1 VSLRERRP
9 LAVVRATLARLA
21 LNPDASGRVIRLA
34 YPVVLGMMSFTLLSF
49 VDTAMLGRI
58 GAAPLAA
65 SGIAGVL
72 VFGILFTLAGIG
84 IGVQTVIARRFGEG
98 KLAECGAVVHAG
110 LALACLLALPLTIAS
125 PWLAKL
131 LAPFQS
137 ADTQVVSLV
146 ETYLHYR
153 LYGALFLISNW
164 VFRGF
169 FAGIGETRHQ
179 MVASI
184 ITTAI
189 NIVLDYLLIFG
200 HAGFPRLEIAGAAI
214 ASTVAIAAGTL
225 YLAWVAVSPSHRRRF
240 AVLKRPFSVR
250 KWTGR
255 ITRLSLP
262 VAGQRLLSNGS
273 WYVFFLIV
281 SRIGTV
287 ELAASTAIR
296 SVYHLTIMLGVG
308 MGTAAAA
315 LVGQQLGAR
324 KPEHAERLGW
334 EAAKLSALSMGL
346 AGILFLAIPGLLM
359 RIYTPDPAVISAG
372 RTPLLLLGLVQ
383 AFAGVA
389 LVLSQALQG
398 AGNTRFVMFAEL
410 GICGSL
416 YLPVVYVL
424 GLRTKL
430 GLIGAWGGEFI
441 YWMAL
446 AAIMSWKFARG
457 GWKRIIV

>member
-1 VSLRERRP
+1 VGIRERQP
-9 LAVVRATLARLA
+9 LTVVRATLARLA
-21 LNPDASGRVIRLA
+21 LNPDASARVIRLA
-34 YPVVLGMMSFTLLSF
+34 YPVVLGMTSFTLLSF

-98 KLAECGAVVHAG
+98 NLAECGAVVHAG
-110 LALACLLALPLTIAS
+110 LVLACLLALPLTIAS
-125 PWLAKL
+125 PWLARL

-137 ADTQVVSLV
+137 ADPQVVSLV
-146 ETYLHYR
+146 EAYLHYR
-153 LYGALFLISNW
+153 LYGALFMISNW

-184 ITTAI
+184 ITTAV

-200 HAGFPRLEIAGAAI
+200 HAGFPRLEITGAAI

-225 YLAWVAVSPSHRRRF
+225 YLASVAVS
-240 AVLKRPFSVR
+240 KRPFSVR

-273 WYVFFLIV
+273 WYLFFLIV

-308 MGTAAAA
+308 IGTAAAA

-324 KPEHAERLGW
+324 KPERAERLGW

-359 RIYTPDPAVISAG
+359 RIYTPDPEVISAG
-372 RTPLLLLGLVQ
+372 RAPLFLLGLVQ

-424 GLRTKL
+424 GLRMKL
-430 GLIGAWGGEFI
+430 GLIGAWAGEFI
-441 YWMAL
+441 YWTAL